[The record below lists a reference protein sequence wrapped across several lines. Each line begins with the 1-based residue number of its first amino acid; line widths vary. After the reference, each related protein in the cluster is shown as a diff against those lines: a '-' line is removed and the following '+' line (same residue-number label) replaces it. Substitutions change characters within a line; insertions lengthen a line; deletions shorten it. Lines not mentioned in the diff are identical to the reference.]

1 MNRQLF
7 RDGRLQLPGQQPL
20 PWLAAGMCYADL
32 PPQQWS
38 ARLTQLRSAGFTV
51 VDVVVPWRSHAPTR
65 GAASD
70 AYDFFGALSLNKF
83 LDEVAQAGLV
93 ASLRLGPVAALTRPQ
108 FGLPDAILA
117 NPAMQARSSHQTP
130 IWAPT
135 PTRVVSVPSYD
146 SVDFLDAAGQW
157 FALVAREA
165 ATHVA
170 VVAVSV
176 DLGDHWFLRTGAFDG
191 DYHADAVAAWHQ
203 DHGVE
208 PPVDRHT
215 GDLATQ
221 LAWVRFKSH
230 RAIRAG
236 RALRERLEAAGW
248 GKHACL
254 AVVSTAATMQV
265 RAAVAHIFDG
275 LILQVERVH
284 PATVPCNA
292 TPGCVIAEVPASR
305 AAWLP
310 PLTSDAAK
318 LAIRAVADGAA
329 GLCFTGWVPGDHEV
343 LATTPGRLGAIVA
356 ALQKCA
362 WPAPTVSAPVA
373 VVLATHHDELA
384 AVHSG
389 IALAS
394 PALARFA
401 GLDPIAM
408 TSGSTD
414 DAVMAQR
421 WHDVLRQA
429 LVMAGVA
436 FDIVDDTASAE
447 QLAGYRVVIAPT
459 GVHIATHFA
468 ATLRDVASRKH
479 TTLVLGP
486 VPAQRDEAN
495 LPLAANSLPTRVGRL
510 RAASLDDAA
519 GLAADLHA
527 LGGDTSVELQVEPP
541 TAAIRLGRDPA
552 RIAVII
558 NDSPQLVQ
566 IKASRADWHDATASV
581 RPSSEFFVEAGHW
594 LLLQR

>member
-7 RDGRLQLPGQQPL
+7 RDGRLHLPGQQPL

-32 PPQQWS
+32 PPPQWGP
-38 ARLTQLRSAGFTV
+38 RLAQIRSAGFTI
-51 VDVVVPWRSHAPTR
+51 VDVVVPWRSHAPAG
-65 GAASD
+65 GANSD
-70 AYDFFGALSLNKF
+70 HDFFGALSLNKF

-93 ASLRLGPVAALTRPQ
+93 AALRLGPVAALTRPQ
-108 FGLPDAILA
+108 FGLPDAVLA
-117 NPAMQARSSHQTP
+117 NPAMQARSSHQSP

-146 SVDFLDAAGQW
+146 SIEFLDAVGQW
-157 FALVAREA
+157 FATVAREV

-208 PPVDRHT
+208 PPLDRHT
-215 GDLATQ
+215 GDLAAQ

-236 RALRERLEAAGW
+236 RALRERLDAAGW

-254 AVVSTAATMQV
+254 AVVSAAATMQV
-265 RAAVAHIFDG
+265 RTAVAHMFDG
-275 LILQVERVH
+275 LILQTDRVH
-284 PATVPCNA
+284 PNTLPCNA
-292 TPGCVIAEVPASR
+292 TPGCVIAEVLASR

-310 PLTSDAAK
+310 PQTSDAAK
-318 LAIRAVADGAA
+318 LAIRAIADGAA

-343 LATTPGRLGAIVA
+343 LATTPGRLSAIMA
-356 ALQKCA
+356 ALQKSA
-362 WPAPTVSAPVA
+362 WPAPTVVAPVA
-373 VVLATHHDELA
+373 VVRATHHDELT

-401 GLDPIAM
+401 GLDPVAM
-408 TSGSTD
+408 TTGNTE
-414 DAVMAQR
+414 DAVTALR

-436 FDIVDDTASAE
+436 YDVVDDTASAD
-447 QLAGYRVVIAPT
+447 QLASYRVVIAPT
-459 GVHIATHFA
+459 GVHITTHFA

-479 TTLVLGP
+479 TTLVMGP
-486 VPAQRDEAN
+486 TPAQRDEVN
-495 LPLAANSLPTRVGRL
+495 LPLPPNTLPTRVGRL

-527 LGGDTSVELQVEPP
+527 LGGDASVDLQVEPP
-541 TAAIRLGRDPA
+541 TAAVRLGRDPA
-552 RIAVII
+552 RMAVIL

-566 IKASRADWHDATASV
+566 IKASRTDWQDATVSA

>member
-7 RDGRLQLPGQQPL
+7 CDGRLQLPGQQPV

-32 PPQQWS
+32 PPSQWS
-38 ARLTQLRSAGFTV
+38 TRLAQMRSAGFTV
-51 VDVVVPWRSHAPTR
+51 VDVVVPWRSHAPGR
-65 GAASD
+65 GAANAD
-70 AYDFFGALSLNKF
+70 HDFFGALSLNKF

-93 ASLRLGPVAALTRPQ
+93 ASLRLGPVASLTRPQ

-117 NPAMQARSSHQTP
+117 NSAMQARSSHQSP

-146 SVDFLDAAGQW
+146 SIEFLDAAGQW
-157 FALVAREA
+157 FAVVAREA

-208 PPVDRHT
+208 PPLDRQT
-215 GDLATQ
+215 GDLAAQ

-236 RALRERLEAAGW
+236 RALRERLDAAGW

-254 AVVSTAATMQV
+254 AVVSAAATMQV
-265 RAAVAHIFDG
+265 RTAVAHMFDG
-275 LILQVERVH
+275 LMLQTDRVH
-284 PATVPCNA
+284 PNTLPCNA
-292 TPGCVIAEVPASR
+292 TPGCVIADVLASR

-310 PLTSDAAK
+310 PQTSDAGN
-318 LAIRAVADGAA
+318 LAIRAIADGAS
-329 GLCFTGWVPGDHEV
+329 GLCFTGWVPSDHEV
-343 LATTPGRLGAIVA
+343 LATTPGRLSAIMA
-356 ALQKCA
+356 ALQKSV
-362 WPAPTVSAPVA
+362 WPAPAVAAPVA
-373 VVLATHHDELA
+373 VVQATHHEELA

-401 GLDPIAM
+401 GLDPVAM
-408 TSGSTD
+408 ATGNTA
-414 DAVMAQR
+414 DAITAQR

-436 FDIVDDTASAE
+436 YDVVDDTASAD
-447 QLAGYRVVIAPT
+447 QLASYRVVIAPT
-459 GVHIATHFA
+459 GVHLAAHFA

-486 VPAQRDEAN
+486 TPAQRDEAN
-495 LPLAANSLPTRVGRL
+495 LPLPPHALPTRVGRL

-519 GLAADLHA
+519 GLAADLRS
-527 LGGDTSVELQVEPP
+527 LGGDASVDLQVDPP
-541 TAAIRLGRDPA
+541 TADVRLGRDPA
-552 RIAVII
+552 RIAVIL

-566 IKASRADWHDATASV
+566 IKASRSDWQDATLRA
-581 RPSSEFFVEAGHW
+581 RPSSEFFLESGHW